1 VWDVDHGG
9 LLRVVS
15 LSARHHA
22 DQSQFV
28 RQLHV
33 SDVDT
38 SSPVVVAD
46 YGCQLRLVRFT
57 SVLEKDD

>member
-1 VWDVDHGG
+1 MYVWDVEEGS

-15 LSARHHA
+15 LSV
-22 DQSQFV
+22 DNDCQFV

-33 SDVDT
+33 SADC
-38 SSPVVVAD
+38 SPLVVAD
-46 YGCQLRLVRFT
+46 YGSQLRLVRFT

>member
-1 VWDVDHGG
+1 MYIWDTEKGS
-9 LLRVVS
+9 LLRGVS
-15 LSARHHA
+15 LS
-22 DQSQFV
+22 DEDNSQFV

-33 SDVDT
+33 SAD
-38 SSPVVVAD
+38 SSPVVVTD

>member
-1 VWDVDHGG
+1 MYVWDVDNGS

-15 LSARHHA
+15 LSSE
-22 DQSQFV
+22 DGSQFV

-33 SDVDT
+33 SAD
-38 SSPVVVAD
+38 SCPVLVAD